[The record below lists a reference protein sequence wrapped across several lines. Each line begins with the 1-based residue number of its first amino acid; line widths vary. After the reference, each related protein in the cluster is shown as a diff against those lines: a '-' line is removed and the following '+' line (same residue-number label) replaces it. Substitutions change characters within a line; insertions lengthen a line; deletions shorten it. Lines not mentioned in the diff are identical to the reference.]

1 MTFKAVI
8 FDLDGTLLDTLEDL
22 LTTLNTVLALHDYP
36 THSIDECRFLVGHGM
51 RELVRKALPES
62 AATPEIIDF
71 LLPQFMT
78 HYKDNWNR
86 HSRPYPGIAGMLDTL
101 SRRGIKKAILSNK
114 ADQFTLLC
122 AEELLGYWQ
131 FDVVMGQRS
140 GIPSKPDPQSALLVA
155 AMLGAEP
162 SEILYVGDSG
172 IDMQTATRAG
182 FYPLGVLW
190 GFRPES
196 ELLEFGAKSLVQHPE
211 EIIGILENRPAQ

>member
-22 LTTLNTVLALHDYP
+22 LNTLNAVLLRHNYP
-36 THSIDECRFLVGHGM
+36 THTIDECRYLVGHGM
-51 RELVRKALPES
+51 RELVRKALPEG
-62 AATPEIIDF
+62 AASPEIIDK
-71 LLPQFMT
+71 LLPEFMQEYNLNW
-78 HYKDNWNR
+78 YKN
-86 HSRPYPGIAGMLDTL
+86 SRPYAGIAEMLNTL
-101 SRRGIKKAILSNK
+101 TERGIKTAILSNK

-122 AEELLGYWQ
+122 AEELLGEWQ

-140 GIPSKPDPQSALLVA
+140 GIPSKPDPTSALMVA
-155 AMLGAEP
+155 EMLGAEP
-162 SEILYVGDSG
+162 PEILYVGDSG

-196 ELLEFGAKSLVQHPE
+196 ELLEFGARSVVEHPN
-211 EIIGILENRPAQ
+211 EIIAMLDNYAG